1 LSNFFSLEIG
11 KRSVLMH
18 QTALSVT
25 GHNIANANTPGYTR
39 QVPDIV
45 TTPPWHSPALVQSGK
60 AGQLGT
66 GVDIAAINRIRDEF
80 VDSQI
85 RHENKAEGYWD
96 AMQNTLAKIEVILN
110 EPTKDGLRGVM
121 DMFWESWQDLSLH
134 PESEAVRAVVVQRGM
149 SLAEA
154 FNHTHRQL
162 VELREDVNAQVKVK
176 VDEVNSIA
184 MQIADLN
191 QQILA
196 VTISGKRPNDLL
208 DKRDLLIDDLSRIA
222 DIKVFTNKNN
232 MVTLQLGDRVL
243 VEGKNYNRLGVNTQ
257 QEMYMVIWED
267 TQTRAKISGG
277 ELRGLLDARGSSG
290 NEDDSSDYKEII
302 PNMIDDL
309 NALAKTIIINTN
321 SIHRSGYSLNND
333 KENEYLYPDGRN
345 FFNQPTNINEPYDW
359 AKFMSLDEDIIKD
372 SKNIAA
378 AASPTWGED
387 EADNLIKANFGD
399 GSVAL
404 EIAQLKHYLNNS
416 EWRVDSGEINLS
428 VNPFPYSVT
437 ITIDNVPTSITVN
450 NNATPPDP
458 APIQNMHDLAVAL
471 QEQID
476 TVNNGVLKGKIMV
489 RCNGNQ
495 LTFYSHSGTFKL
507 GDTDATEVTGTIRQ
521 VSDDDY
527 WRSVCADIG
536 VLSQE
541 SQRVLKNQEVLLNEL
556 ENKRQSVSGVSLDE
570 EMTNLIRFQHAY
582 NAASRFITSID
593 EAMEVII
600 NRMGLVGR

>member
-1 LSNFFSLEIG
+1 MSNFFSLEIG

-18 QTALSVT
+18 QTALSIT

-39 QVPDIV
+39 QVADIV
-45 TTPPWHSPALVQSGK
+45 TTPPWHAPSLVQSGK
-60 AGQLGT
+60 PGQLGT
-66 GVDIAAINRIRDEF
+66 GVEIAAVNRVRDEF
-80 VDSQI
+80 IDTQI
-85 RHENKAEGYWD
+85 RHENKAEGYWA

-110 EPTKDGLRGVM
+110 EPTEDGLRGVM

-176 VDEVNSIA
+176 VNEVNSIA

-191 QQILA
+191 KQILA

-222 DIKVFTNKNN
+222 DVKVFTDKNN

-243 VEGKNYNRLGVNTQ
+243 VEGKDYNRLGVNTD

-267 TQTRAKISGG
+267 TQTRAKISSG
-277 ELRGLLDARGSSG
+277 ELRGLLDARGRSS
-290 NEDDSSDYKEII
+290 NPQEANPSEYKEII
-302 PNMIDDL
+302 PNMIADL
-309 NALAKTIIINTN
+309 NSLAKTIITKTN
-321 SIHRSGYSLNND
+321 DIHRSGYSLNNND
-333 KENEYLYPDGRN
+333 NSNYLYPDGRN
-345 FFNQPTNINEPYDW
+345 FFNQPVDINDSVDW
-359 AKFMSLDEDIIKD
+359 AKFMSLNDEIIND
-372 SKNIAA
+372 LKNIAVA
-378 AASPTWGED
+378 ARPTWGKD
-387 EADNLIKANFGD
+387 PLGNLIKANFGD
-399 GSVAL
+399 GGVAL
-404 EIAQLKHYLNNS
+404 DIAQLKHYLNDS
-416 EWRVDSGEINLS
+416 EWRIDSSPITDLAVTSFSFDIDG
-428 VNPFPYSVT
+428 VT
-437 ITIDNVPTSITVN
+437 IIVDNTV
-450 NNATPPDP
+450 TPPDP
-458 APIQNMHDLAVAL
+458 APIQNMYDLAVAL

-476 TVNNGVLKGKIMV
+476 GTALKGKIMV
-489 RCNGNQ
+489 RSNGNQ
-495 LTFYSHSGTFKL
+495 LTFYSNSNSFTL
-507 GDTDATEVTGTIRQ
+507 DTGTAVQISGKINQ
-521 VSDDDY
+521 VTTDDY

-556 ENKRQSVSGVSLDE
+556 ENKRQSISGVSLDE
-570 EMTNLIRFQHAY
+570 EMTNMIRFQHAY
-582 NAASRFITSID
+582 NAAARFITSID
-593 EAMEVII
+593 EAMEVVI